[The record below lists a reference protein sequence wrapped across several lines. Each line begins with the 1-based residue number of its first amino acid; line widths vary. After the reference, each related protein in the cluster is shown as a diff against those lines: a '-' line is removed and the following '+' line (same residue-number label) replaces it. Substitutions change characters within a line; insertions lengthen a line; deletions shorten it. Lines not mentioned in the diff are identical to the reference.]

1 MKVGQTTSRHTR
13 ACHRREEFDSRREK
27 EQERRLRVRRTHTV
41 LGELSF
47 RDEGLLHVL
56 LGSFCLF

>member
-1 MKVGQTTSRHTR
+1 MMSRHTH
-13 ACHRREEFDSRREK
+13 AWHCREEFDSRRE
-27 EQERRLRVRRTHTV
+27 EQERRLGVRRTHMD

>member
-13 ACHRREEFDSRREK
+13 AWHRREEFDSRREK
-27 EQERRLRVRRTHTV
+27 EQERRLRVRRAHTD
-41 LGELSF
+41 LRELSF

-56 LGSFCLF
+56 LGSSCLF

>member
-1 MKVGQTTSRHTR
+1 MSRHTR

-56 LGSFCLF
+56 LGSSCLF